1 LSHEITLIAGG
12 GGCPLSRTQHEQYR
26 YARCCRPAGVE
37 EHITRKR
44 IVSEAGRSRVWP
56 SPDDAG
62 GPHREGEEPKPMMH
76 GRGKSDAA
84 VVAVK
89 PANKTERS
97 VAESVEPRAATKGNA
112 GQQSTRRAQNRL
124 TVTPALVSIRRGF
137 AVGPE
142 VGAVCGKA
150 ARTDLCGGREVT
162 RVPTATRH
170 SPSKTG
176 VNALMADARLPLPQ
190 SRPA

>member
-1 LSHEITLIAGG
+1 
-12 GGCPLSRTQHEQYR
+12 
-26 YARCCRPAGVE
+26 
-37 EHITRKR
+37 
-44 IVSEAGRSRVWP
+44 
-56 SPDDAG
+56 
-62 GPHREGEEPKPMMH
+62 MMH

-162 RVPTATRH
+162 RVPTATAISAFTR
-170 SPSKTG
+170 
-176 VNALMADARLPLPQ
+176 VFDALWRRAHAET
-190 SRPA
+190 